1 VQRLR
6 SQRLRNFRRF
16 ARYSELFKT
25 SEPSEPVVRA
35 IFGLSVFPS
44 VRENKRREQ
53 GSKVYGQKDDG
64 VRAV

>member
-1 VQRLR
+1 MR
-6 SQRLRNFRRF
+6 SQQLRNFRRF

-25 SEPSEPVVRA
+25 NEPSEPVIRA
-35 IFGLSVFPS
+35 VFGLSVSPS

-64 VRAV
+64 VGAV